1 MLCCAQSRRSNVL
14 VKYASAPRFF
24 ARLASEIFLGS
35 LRRGFAAKSFPF
47 MSPAVN
53 RLNFSCAVTTA
64 FVIYVLTAITAIA
77 AQADWKKDWDQTL
90 EAARKEGQVV
100 IYISGYEAVLPDFE
114 KEFPDIKIVALT
126 GRGNQLGQRLLSE
139 RRAEKFIADVVSAGA
154 NPNYQ
159 QFHPAKAL
167 DPIKPALILPEVVDQ
182 TSWYQRKHQY
192 SDPEGQY
199 VFNYVGSAT
208 YGAINYNTKLA
219 DAKEFKSYWDLL
231 NPKWKGKIEARD
243 IREAGPGA
251 GNTRFFY
258 YHPELGPPFIKRLF
272 GETDVTLF
280 RDFRQGPDWLATG
293 KFAICFFC
301 DVDVLKRQGL
311 PVDTFGPTVFKEG
324 GGLVQ
329 QFGTLALV
337 NRAPHPNA
345 AKVFINWLLSR
356 RGQIALQKR
365 TSTAESP
372 ADSLRIDIPKD
383 DVPYL
388 NRRLDGLKYLDTGK
402 PEWIDMAP
410 IINVVNEALKS
421 TGKK

>member
-1 MLCCAQSRRSNVL
+1 MFVRTTSRGLLL
-14 VKYASAPRFF
+14 VACLF
-24 ARLASEIFLGS
+24 
-35 LRRGFAAKSFPF
+35 
-47 MSPAVN
+47 
-53 RLNFSCAVTTA
+53 AVTTG
-64 FVIYVLTAITAIA
+64 VPVGTLDA
-77 AQADWKKDWDQTL
+77 AELKTEAEWEKTV
-90 EAARKEGQVV
+90 EAAKKEGQIV
-100 IYISGYEAVLPDFE
+100 IYISGYEAVLPDFK
-114 KEFPDIKIVALT
+114 KEFPDIKVVAVSL
-126 GRGNQLGQRLLSE
+126 RGNQLGQRLLAE
-139 RRAEKFIADVVSAGA
+139 RRAEKYIADVVSSGV

-159 QFHPAKAL
+159 QFYLAKAL
-167 DPIKPALILPEVVDQ
+167 DPIKPGLALPEIIDQ
-182 TSWYQRKHQY
+182 SKWYLKKHQY

-208 YGAINYNTKLA
+208 YGAINYNTKVI

-231 NPKWKGKIEARD
+231 NPKWKGKIEVRD

-258 YHPELGPPFIKRLF
+258 YHPELGPAFIRKLF

-293 KFAICFFC
+293 KYAICFFC
-301 DVDVLKRQGL
+301 EVDVLKQQGL
-311 PVDTFGPTVFKEG
+311 PVDTLGPHAFKEG

-345 AKVFINWLLSR
+345 AKVFVNWLLSR
-356 RGQIALQKR
+356 KGQIALQKR
-365 TSTAESP
+365 TSNGESP

-388 NRRLDGLKYLDTGK
+388 NRRLEGIKYLDTGK
-402 PEWIDMAP
+402 PEWIDMKP
-410 IINVVNEALKS
+410 IVDLMNETLKAA
-421 TGKK
+421 GKN

>member
-1 MLCCAQSRRSNVL
+1 MERHPKKMAMFRSRAFIAWIMLI
-14 VKYASAPRFF
+14 YAAAGAF
-24 ARLASEIFLGS
+24 AGEAGEVS
-35 LRRGFAAKSFPF
+35 
-47 MSPAVN
+47 
-53 RLNFSCAVTTA
+53 
-64 FVIYVLTAITAIA
+64 
-77 AQADWKKDWDQTL
+77 QQDWERTL
-90 EAARKEGQVV
+90 EAAKKEGQVTV
-100 IYISGYEAVLPDFE
+100 YISGYEAVLPYFE
-114 KEFPDIKIVALT
+114 KEFPEIKVNAVR

-139 RRAEKFIADVVSAGA
+139 RRAEKYLADVASAGA

-159 QFHPAKAL
+159 QFYRAKAL
-167 DPIKPALILPEVVDQ
+167 DPIKPALILSEVTDQ
-182 TSWYQRKHQY
+182 TKWYLGKHQY
-192 SDPEGQY
+192 SDPESQY

-208 YGAINYNTKLA
+208 YGAINYNTKLVNPA
-219 DAKEFKSYWDLL
+219 EFKSYWDLL
-231 NPKWKGKIEARD
+231 NPRWRGKIEARD

-258 YHPELGPPFIKRLF
+258 YHSELGAPFIRKLF
-272 GETDVTLF
+272 GEMDTTLF

-311 PVDTFGPTVFKEG
+311 PVDTFGPRVFKEG

-356 RGQIALQKR
+356 RGQIALQK
-365 TSTAESP
+365 SQATAESP

-383 DVPYL
+383 DVPVAS
-388 NRRLDGLKYLDTGK
+388 RRLEGIKYLDTGK
-402 PEWIDMAP
+402 PEWIDMKP
-410 IINVVNEALKS
+410 ILDVVKEALKAA
-421 TGKK
+421 GKS